1 MSILYPSGPKLPRFS
16 AGYNFLSQTLTLTAD
31 GIKRWGLPDP
41 FFQQEERVGALFFSL
56 RAYIPLAPPLGVIHL
71 DEPFHVVAEF
81 KVYLPKEC
89 FDNDHVYIE
98 VAGKVVKVR
107 IDYIFLTEKSAQN
120 GDANGVVKAADD
132 VDTATV
138 VSSPVKTEVLPPI
151 ELYLPPGRTVDIKA
165 IIPAPLNI
173 GGGAYTN
180 IYFNPKVLALDNAST
195 TSSYLFEALTSHI
208 TWSIKW
214 APDLVIADPF
224 PPQRVNVV
232 TTRDGGYHGDD
243 TKVTRSVQ
251 TYLIHFTLIKD
262 KA

>member
-16 AGYNFLSQTLTLTAD
+16 ALYDFLTQSLTLTAD
-31 GIKRWGLPDP
+31 GTKRWGLPDP

-56 RAYIPLAPPLGVIHL
+56 RAYIPLEPPPGSIEL
-71 DEPFHVVAEF
+71 DDPFHIKAKF
-81 KVYLPKEC
+81 KVHLPQEC
-89 FDNDHVYIE
+89 FDNDNVYIE
-98 VAGKVVKVR
+98 VAGTVVKVR
-107 IDYIFLTEKSAQN
+107 IDYIFLTGKSAQN
-120 GDANGVVKAADD
+120 GDATGVVKATDA
-132 VDTATV
+132 DTATV
-138 VSSPVKTEVLPPI
+138 VSSPVKTEVLPPR
-151 ELYLPPGRTVDIKA
+151 ELYLPAGRTVDIKA
-165 IIPAPLNI
+165 IIPTPLDI

-180 IYFNPKVLALDNAST
+180 IYLNPKVLALDNAST

-251 TYLIHFTLIKD
+251 TYLIYLTLLKD